1 MKHNLHKYL
10 SLSEY
15 FQGNVEKDI
24 EDQIDCLVN
33 QKNIPIQIYRIVS
46 KINGSSVTKTIRL
59 YPKEFLDLYTK
70 PPHSFE
76 GLENVNEDFPF

>member
-10 SLSEY
+10 PLSEY
-15 FQGNVEKDI
+15 FQGNVEKDV

-33 QKNIPIQIYRIVS
+33 QKNIPIQIYKKVS

-59 YPKEFLDLYTK
+59 YPKELR
-70 PPHSFE
+70 
-76 GLENVNEDFPF
+76 FPLLKTLGILIKNYYIYHK